1 MAKRICRNLHRAKCF
16 AKHNPPAQKNI
27 FIWCIAIIE
36 LFLHEILFLIM
47 SNLIIIAVALLVLF
61 IVWKIAKAIIKWTI
75 IIVIIAV
82 VAYLMLH
89 GGAA

>member
-1 MAKRICRNLHRAKCF
+1 
-16 AKHNPPAQKNI
+16 
-27 FIWCIAIIE
+27 
-36 LFLHEILFLIM
+36 M
-47 SNLIIIAVALLVLF
+47 SNLIIIALALLVLF